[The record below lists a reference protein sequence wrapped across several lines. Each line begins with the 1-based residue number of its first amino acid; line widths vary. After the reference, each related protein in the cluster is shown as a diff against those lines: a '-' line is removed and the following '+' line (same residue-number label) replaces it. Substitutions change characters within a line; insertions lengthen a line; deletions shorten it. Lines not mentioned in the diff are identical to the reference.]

1 MQLDIPG
8 LEGLWIRLKN
18 TSDATAAISR
28 EASSIVP
35 ERSGILDVVS
45 IAQEYFSIL
54 FLSETRAFHRVLSE
68 IENHRDDLH
77 ELFDTLGEIDALQ
90 AIASFRDGLPYYC
103 KPTFV
108 SPPRSIDVDDMFHPL
123 LRSSVPNSISLV
135 DRGCVITGSNMSG
148 KSTFLRTLG
157 VATIL
162 AHTIFT
168 CPAKQYRAC
177 CFHVLT
183 SLSLR
188 DDLLQGKSYYLV
200 EADRLLSMIRS
211 SEGDIPT
218 LCLIDEILRGTNT
231 AERVAASIEILQFLV
246 QRNAL
251 VVAATHDLD
260 LVASV
265 SNTYDSYYFDVVVD
279 ATDIQF
285 DYKLHPGN
293 TYARTAISLL
303 EVLQYPTAIVE
314 NARRRLGT

>member
-1 MQLDIPG
+1 MPG
-8 LEGLWIRLKN
+8 LEELWKRLKK
-18 TSDATAAISR
+18 TSDSTAAISR

-35 ERSGILDVVS
+35 ERSGILDFVS

-54 FLSETRAFHRVLSE
+54 FLNETRAFHRILAHMES
-68 IENHRDDLH
+68 HRNDLH

-103 KPTFV
+103 KPTFI
-108 SPPRSIDVDDMFHPL
+108 SLPPSIDLHDVFHPL
-123 LRSSVPNSISLV
+123 LQSPVPNSISLV
-135 DRGCVITGSNMSG
+135 DRDCIITGSNMSG

-157 VATIL
+157 VSTVL
-162 AHTIFT
+162 AQTVLT
-168 CPAKQYRAC
+168 CPAKRYRAC
-177 CFHVLT
+177 FFRVLT

-231 AERVAASIEILQFLV
+231 AERVAASIEILLFLA
-246 QRNAL
+246 QQNAL

-265 SNTYDSYYFDVVVD
+265 SNTYDSYYFDVIVD
-279 ATDIQF
+279 VTDVQF
-285 DYKLHPGN
+285 DYKLHPGK